1 MSDSN
6 NIENKV
12 VVITGAS
19 SGIGSATAKHL
30 AGLGA
35 KVVVGA
41 RRAENLSSLTDEI
54 TAAGGQAS
62 WKETDVTNRESVQA
76 LVDHGRDTFGPIDV
90 LINNAGIN
98 TLGKYEDL
106 QVDSWDRMID
116 VNIKGPLYGIAAVL
130 SDMKARRSGHIITTS
145 SIAAHTI
152 LPHMCVYNGTKCA
165 VRSMM
170 EGLRQEVT
178 GYGIRVTT
186 ISPGGAYTEI
196 GTDDAQASVDFLM
209 KEFEGLELLDPMDLA
224 RGYAYAINQP
234 DSVDIN
240 DVVIRPTGQ
249 EM

>member
-6 NIENKV
+6 HIENKV
-12 VVITGAS
+12 IVITGAS
-19 SGIGSATAKHL
+19 SGIGCATAKHL
-30 AGLGA
+30 AELGG
-35 KVVVGA
+35 KVVMGA
-41 RRAENLSSLTDEI
+41 RRAEKLSSLAEEI
-54 TAAGGQAS
+54 IAAGGQAS
-62 WKETDVTNRESVQA
+62 WKLSDVTDRESVQA
-76 LVDHGRDTFGPIDV
+76 LVDHARETFGPIDV
-90 LINNAGIN
+90 IINNAGIN

-130 SDMKARRSGHIITTS
+130 PEMKERRSGHIISTS

-152 LPHMCVYNGTKCA
+152 LPHMGVYNGTKFA
-165 VRSMM
+165 VRAMM

-186 ISPGGAYTEI
+186 VSPGGAYTEI

-209 KEFEGLELLDPMDLA
+209 KEFEGLDLLDPMDLA
-224 RGYAYAINQP
+224 RGYAFAINQP
-234 DSVDIN
+234 ASVDVN

-249 EM
+249 QM

>member
-1 MSDSN
+1 MNDSN

-12 VVITGAS
+12 IVITGAS
-19 SGIGSATAKHL
+19 SGIGCATSKHL

-35 KVVVGA
+35 KVVLGA
-41 RRAENLSSLTDEI
+41 RRAENLQSIVEEI
-54 TAAGGQAS
+54 TSKGGQAT
-62 WKETDVTNRESVQA
+62 WKVTDVTDQQSVLA
-76 LVDHGRDTFGPIDV
+76 LVDHGRETYGPIDV

-106 QVDSWDRMID
+106 QIESWDRMID
-116 VNIKGPLYGIAAVL
+116 VNVKGPLYGIAAVL
-130 SDMKARRSGHIITTS
+130 PEMKERGAGHIISTS

-152 LPHMCVYNGTKCA
+152 LPQMGVYNGTKFA

-186 ISPGGAYTEI
+186 ISPGAAYTEI

-234 DSVDIN
+234 ASVDIN

-249 EM
+249 QM

>member
-1 MSDSN
+1 MSEFN

-12 VVITGAS
+12 IVITGAS
-19 SGIGSATAKHL
+19 SGIGCATAKHL

-35 KVVVGA
+35 KLIMGA
-41 RRAENLSSLTDEI
+41 RRAKNLRLIADEI
-54 TAAGGQAS
+54 TSTGGSAI
-62 WKETDVTNRESVQA
+62 WKETDVTDRASVHALADLARETYGS
-76 LVDHGRDTFGPIDV
+76 IDV

-130 SDMKARRSGHIITTS
+130 PQMKERGSGHIISTS

-152 LPHMCVYNGTKCA
+152 LPHMGVYNGTKFA

-209 KEFEGLELLDPMDLA
+209 KEFEGLDLLDPMDLA

-234 DSVDIN
+234 NGVDVN

-249 EM
+249 QM

>member
-12 VVITGAS
+12 IVITGAS
-19 SGIGSATAKHL
+19 SGIGCATSKHL
-30 AGLGA
+30 AELGA
-35 KVVVGA
+35 KVVIGA
-41 RRAENLSSLTDEI
+41 RRADRLKEIADEI
-54 TAAGGQAS
+54 TSNGGQAA
-62 WKETDVTNRESVQA
+62 WKVTDVTDRASVEA
-76 LVDHGRDTFGPIDV
+76 LVSHGRETFGPIDV

-116 VNIKGPLYGIAAVL
+116 VNVKGPLYGIAAVL
-130 SDMKARRSGHIITTS
+130 PEMKKRGSGHIISTS

-152 LPHMCVYNGTKCA
+152 LPHMCVYNGTKFA
-165 VRSMM
+165 VRAMM
-170 EGLRQEVT
+170 EGLRQEIT

-186 ISPGGAYTEI
+186 VSPGGAYTEI

-209 KEFEGLELLDPMDLA
+209 KEFEGLNLLDPMDLA
-224 RGYAYAINQP
+224 RGYAFAINQP
-234 DSVDIN
+234 ASVDVN

-249 EM
+249 QM